1 MQRIEQSSNQISNII
16 SVIDEI
22 AFQTNLLALNAGVE
36 AARAGDADKGFYRC
50 CPGGERASQRSA
62 QAAREIKG
70 LIRNSADEVAV
81 GVRLVEATGDALNV
95 IQQQVLTMNS
105 QLDAIATSAKEQSV
119 GLAEVNTAVNQMD
132 EFTAERGNGGR
143 VHCRQCHTSPAK
155 SSGFEVESSSFSWM
169 K

>member
-1 MQRIEQSSNQISNII
+1 MRE
-16 SVIDEI
+16 
-22 AFQTNLLALNAGVE
+22 LA
-36 AARAGDADKGFYRC
+36 
-50 CPGGERASQRSA
+50 QRSA

-119 GLAEVNTAVNQMD
+119 GLGEVNTAVNQMD
-132 EFTAERGNGGR
+132 QVTQQNAAMVEESTAASAALAGEVERLRGR
-143 VHCRQCHTSPAK
+143 IQQFQLGEVSPLSPVGPVAVSGAARPVASPARRMLAK
-155 SSGFEVESSSFSWM
+155 VAGAVGLAAGAASASDWEEF
-169 K
+169 